1 MVFCIVKP
9 LVLVLSVISLNGFVF
24 PFIVMEMGGSR
35 VEKKFLLFQSQFR
48 SVIQVHNKLELGAF
62 GSERSKFL
70 FCSIR
75 VLLVL
80 APSQKPTKHEKVMTT
95 LELSRQFEGFQD
107 MMKQSL
113 DKLCALES
121 WHRGITK
128 IWSKL
133 QFSPSKHPLIIA
145 IPS

>member
-1 MVFCIVKP
+1 M
-9 LVLVLSVISLNGFVF
+9 
-24 PFIVMEMGGSR
+24 
-35 VEKKFLLFQSQFR
+35 
-48 SVIQVHNKLELGAF
+48 ELGAF

-95 LELSRQFEGFQD
+95 LEELSRQFEVFQD

-113 DKLCALES
+113 DKLCGLES

-133 QFSPSKHPLIIA
+133 
-145 IPS
+145 

>member
-1 MVFCIVKP
+1 
-9 LVLVLSVISLNGFVF
+9 
-24 PFIVMEMGGSR
+24 
-35 VEKKFLLFQSQFR
+35 
-48 SVIQVHNKLELGAF
+48 
-62 GSERSKFL
+62 
-70 FCSIR
+70 
-75 VLLVL
+75 VL

-95 LELSRQFEGFQD
+95 LEELSRQFEVFQD

-121 WHRGITK
+121 WHEGRTK

-133 QFSPSKHPLIIA
+133 QFSPSKHHLIIA